1 MCSTFSHIRQKAHSG
16 KRTQHAWI
24 LKRAGLRHPSRDI
37 LLIPRASNRHKE
49 SHCAARATINCLCTR
64 ASPPLLPADQHGG
77 ALTFSL
83 EVAVSVVLIKK
94 LKGGGRRRSE
104 REREIGVE
112 SGIVAPEPP
121 PEASACIFARRNY
134 ARTTAPLWTP
144 CLTRGEMERVCFSP
158 FFFLFF
164 EEFVW
169 SCWQVWRF
177 DVPVRE
183 PYVRSRNSSSC
194 FSRIFRGIWKRGRL
208 RTWGNGN
215 AKEDFQISL
224 CFIDVISWMA
234 ILERYFRDKEK

>member
-49 SHCAARATINCLCTR
+49 SHCAARATINCPCTR

-104 REREIGVE
+104 REREKSVSNRE
-112 SGIVAPEPP
+112 LLRPNLRQRPP
-121 PEASACIFARRNY
+121 RVFSRAETMLEQPRHFERRVWREGKWSAFVSLLFFSFFLRSLFEVVGKFDALMSPFGN
-134 ARTTAPLWTP
+134 RTYDPDILLRAFRGYLEGYGNEGDYE
-144 CLTRGEMERVCFSP
+144 RGEMETRRKIFK
-158 FFFLFF
+158 FLC
-164 EEFVW
+164 VL
-169 SCWQVWRF
+169 S
-177 DVPVRE
+177 
-183 PYVRSRNSSSC
+183 
-194 FSRIFRGIWKRGRL
+194 
-208 RTWGNGN
+208 
-215 AKEDFQISL
+215 
-224 CFIDVISWMA
+224 M
-234 ILERYFRDKEK
+234 

>member
-49 SHCAARATINCLCTR
+49 SHCAARATINCPCTR

-104 REREIGVE
+104 REREKSASNRELLRPNLRQRPPRVFSRAETMLEQPRHFERRVWREGKWSAFVSLLFFSFFLRSLFE
-112 SGIVAPEPP
+112 VVGKFDALMSPFGNRTYDPEILLRAFRGYL
-121 PEASACIFARRNY
+121 EGYGNEGDY
-134 ARTTAPLWTP
+134 E
-144 CLTRGEMERVCFSP
+144 RGETETRRKIFK
-158 FFFLFF
+158 FLC
-164 EEFVW
+164 VL
-169 SCWQVWRF
+169 S
-177 DVPVRE
+177 
-183 PYVRSRNSSSC
+183 
-194 FSRIFRGIWKRGRL
+194 
-208 RTWGNGN
+208 
-215 AKEDFQISL
+215 
-224 CFIDVISWMA
+224 M
-234 ILERYFRDKEK
+234 

>member
-49 SHCAARATINCLCTR
+49 SHCAARATINCPCTR

-104 REREIGVE
+104 REREKSVSNRELLRPNLRQRPPRVFSRAETMLEQPRHFERRVWREGKWSAFVSLLFFSFFLRSLFE
-112 SGIVAPEPP
+112 VVGKFDALMSPFGNRTYDPEILLRAFRGYL
-121 PEASACIFARRNY
+121 EGYGNEGDY
-134 ARTTAPLWTP
+134 E
-144 CLTRGEMERVCFSP
+144 RGETETRRKIFK
-158 FFFLFF
+158 FLC
-164 EEFVW
+164 VL
-169 SCWQVWRF
+169 S
-177 DVPVRE
+177 
-183 PYVRSRNSSSC
+183 
-194 FSRIFRGIWKRGRL
+194 
-208 RTWGNGN
+208 
-215 AKEDFQISL
+215 
-224 CFIDVISWMA
+224 M
-234 ILERYFRDKEK
+234 

>member
-49 SHCAARATINCLCTR
+49 SHCAARATINCPCTR

-104 REREIGVE
+104 REREKSASNRELLRPNLRQRPPRVFSRAETMLEQPRHFERRVWREGKWSAFVSLLFFSFFLRSLFE
-112 SGIVAPEPP
+112 VVGKFDALMSPFGNRTYDPEILRAFRGYL
-121 PEASACIFARRNY
+121 EGYGNEGDY
-134 ARTTAPLWTP
+134 E
-144 CLTRGEMERVCFSP
+144 RGETETRRKIFK
-158 FFFLFF
+158 FLC
-164 EEFVW
+164 VL
-169 SCWQVWRF
+169 S
-177 DVPVRE
+177 
-183 PYVRSRNSSSC
+183 
-194 FSRIFRGIWKRGRL
+194 
-208 RTWGNGN
+208 
-215 AKEDFQISL
+215 
-224 CFIDVISWMA
+224 M
-234 ILERYFRDKEK
+234 